1 MESCTLLA
9 DLSDKDIRNQTMK
22 RKLFQALLCILLNFT
37 CVSVY
42 AHKSIVVIPMDSGQ
56 GAQVAASERL
66 QNVVTVSKQNGD
78 FTSVGAALRSIT
90 DSSES
95 NPYLVFIGPGV
106 YEVPQQLVIPDRV
119 DIVGSGEGMTKL
131 VSKML
136 GITDSLIE
144 VAGVSRISNLSI
156 SGVSTAQYPSS
167 TLISNPSSG
176 VDRSQ
181 VFLDSLNLS
190 IVSDS
195 LSRAPI
201 AISLTETQV
210 ELDNVS
216 LVASGDNGI
225 GLRFGLFSSATV
237 QDSSLTADT
246 AISFGSDA
254 SLSIYNSFIVAVSLN
269 GSSPNS
275 IGIDGLGSFN
285 SDRVVIVGSRIRGR
299 IPIRTNGQS
308 SQFYKVRILSSSLRA
323 ARGGQAVSG
332 QSVDKFVCAATVY
345 ASTDVILNENCS
357 VPAP

>member
-1 MESCTLLA
+1 MANLR
-9 DLSDKDIRNQTMK
+9 DKDLRNQTMK
-22 RKLFQALLCILLNFT
+22 RKLIQALLFVLLNVTF
-37 CVSVY
+37 VSVY
-42 AHKSIVVIPMDSGQ
+42 AHKSIVVIPMGSGQ

-106 YEVPQQLVIPDRV
+106 YEVPQQLVIPNRV
-119 DIVGSGEGMTKL
+119 DLVGSGEGMTKL

-144 VAGVSRISNLSI
+144 VAGVSRISNISI
-156 SGVSTAQYPSS
+156 SGASTAQYPSS
-167 TLISNPSSG
+167 TLISNSSR
-176 VDRSQ
+176 VINSRQ
-181 VFLDSLNLS
+181 VFLENVNLS

-201 AISLTETQV
+201 AISLSEAVV
-210 ELDNVS
+210 ELDNVN

-225 GLRFGLFSSATV
+225 GLRFGVSSFATV

-246 AISFGSDA
+246 AISFGNDA
-254 SLSIYNSFIVAVSLN
+254 SLSIYNSFIVAVSRN

-275 IGIDGLGSFN
+275 VGIDGLGSFS
-285 SDRVVIVGSRIRGR
+285 SDRVIIVGSRIRGK

-308 SQFYKVRILSSSLRA
+308 SQFYRVRVLSSSLRA
-323 ARGGQAVSG
+323 TRSGPAVSG
-332 QSVDKFVCAATVY
+332 QSVDKFVCGATVY
-345 ASTDVILNENCS
+345 ASTDVILNEDCS